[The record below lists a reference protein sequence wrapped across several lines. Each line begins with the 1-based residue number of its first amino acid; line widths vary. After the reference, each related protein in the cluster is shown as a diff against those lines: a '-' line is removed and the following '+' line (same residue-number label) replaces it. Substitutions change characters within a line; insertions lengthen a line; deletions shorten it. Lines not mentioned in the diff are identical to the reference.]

1 MEQLLKPFP
10 QVAELLVG
18 AVLAEQ
24 HDEWAEARPKGESG
38 GTKFAQPLL
47 RELIIARRTD
57 VRKRVVR
64 PSFAC
69 PRRAGFST
77 PAAVLPRIH
86 RRKGLI
92 LPTTSPPAAATPSAI
107 NQWVSIAMVSI
118 PINWNRRERDGT
130 RWIGLVSNAL
140 ECVA

>member
-47 RELIIARRTD
+47 CPTAIITLLLNRFDAQFGSPNIHYVQQRVRECRLSRGELTCVTRRL
-57 VRKRVVR
+57 
-64 PSFAC
+64 
-69 PRRAGFST
+69 RRCFRESGA
-77 PAAVLPRIH
+77 
-86 RRKGLI
+86 
-92 LPTTSPPAAATPSAI
+92 PPVGRS
-107 NQWVSIAMVSI
+107 
-118 PINWNRRERDGT
+118 R
-130 RWIGLVSNAL
+130 
-140 ECVA
+140 